1 MSSWSQDY
9 VQRPSAKELVH
20 YMKPVHLSLVN
31 SYNLGELT
39 VKDVLVV
46 ATCDNTETLWIAST
60 LKRGDV
66 EEDMLS
72 VYALLD
78 SESGPAFRMDVG
90 YIKSS

>member
-1 MSSWSQDY
+1 
-9 VQRPSAKELVH
+9 
-20 YMKPVHLSLVN
+20 MKPVGLSLVN

-46 ATCDNTETLWIAST
+46 TLDNTETLWIAST

-78 SESGPAFRMDVG
+78 SESGPAFKMDVS
-90 YIKSS
+90 YV